1 MKFNA
6 TKSQKSKKGLC
17 SLEFQLVELAD
28 KITFPFFMASLI
40 GNENDANSFL
50 CHLSPFDRPD
60 LTAGMWGCKILWGM
74 YGSQFQAN
82 VVPNLAFGECYL
94 SFCQM
99 SNFLDIH
106 SYILHKL
113 YSLWKNVDQ
122 IELVTWTQQGFQASA
137 RAQFLKKLSKLSK
150 SETRERV
157 SDLSQIYLRRTGA
170 AASSVLPAFCWLAL
184 QLFFCNQLRSW

>member
-1 MKFNA
+1 MKMTPTVFCATYPHSTGQIQLLGCGDAKFYEECMEANFKQMLCQTWLLVNA
-6 TKSQKSKKGLC
+6 IFLFVKC
-17 SLEFQLVELAD
+17 V
-28 KITFPFFMASLI
+28 I
-40 GNENDANSFL
+40 SF
-50 CHLSPFDRPD
+50 
-60 LTAGMWGCKILWGM
+60 
-74 YGSQFQAN
+74 
-82 VVPNLAFGECYL
+82 
-94 SFCQM
+94 
-99 SNFLDIH
+99 NFLDIH

-113 YSLWKNVDQ
+113 CSLWKNVDQ

-184 QLFFCNQLRSW
+184 QLFFATNWDSDKKVFVQMLHFWWRK

>member
-60 LTAGMWGCKILWGM
+60 STAGMWGCKILWGM

-94 SFCQM
+94 SFRQM
-99 SNFLDIH
+99 CNFLQFPWYTFI
-106 SYILHKL
+106 YL
-113 YSLWKNVDQ
+113 
-122 IELVTWTQQGFQASA
+122 TQTVQS
-137 RAQFLKKLSKLSK
+137 LKKCGPNRACHLNLAGISGFSSNTISK
-150 SETRERV
+150 ETLETFEIR
-157 SDLSQIYLRRTGA
+157 
-170 AASSVLPAFCWLAL
+170 
-184 QLFFCNQLRSW
+184 N